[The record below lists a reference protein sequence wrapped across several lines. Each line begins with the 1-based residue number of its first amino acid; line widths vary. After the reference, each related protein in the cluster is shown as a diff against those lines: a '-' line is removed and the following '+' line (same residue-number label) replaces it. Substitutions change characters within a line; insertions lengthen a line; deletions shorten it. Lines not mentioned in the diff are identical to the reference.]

1 MKLLIEQIDS
11 FKPLIVED
19 KETGNKAYFVE
30 GIFLQ
35 GGIKNHNKRVYPT
48 EVLANECS
56 RYVRENVERN
66 RAYGELGHPDT
77 PNINFDRVSHLIK
90 ELRQDGNNWMGRAQI
105 ITENPA
111 GAIVRG
117 IINVGGTFGMSTRGT
132 GTLRQIQ
139 EGIMEV
145 GPDFKLATAGDIV
158 HNPSAPDA
166 WMKSITESADYIF
179 DEATQHWVI
188 NQGTRQEK
196 PLQAIVEET
205 KKTIK
210 TLTSQQIQEH
220 KVRMF
225 NKFLTEISQAKRPL
239 L

>member
-1 MKLLIEQIDS
+1 MKLLIEAITDFRS
-11 FKPLIVED
+11 LVTEENGI
-19 KETGNKAYFVE
+19 KAYFVE

-35 GGIKNHNKRVYPT
+35 GGVKNHNRRVYPT
-48 EVLANECS
+48 EVLATECA
-56 RYVRENVERN
+56 RYIRENVERS

-77 PNINFDRVSHLIK
+77 PNINFDRVSHIIK
-90 ELRQDGNNWMGRAQI
+90 ELRQDGNNWIGRAQI

-117 IINVGGTFGMSTRGT
+117 IINVGGVFGMSTRGT
-132 GTLRQIQ
+132 GTLRQLH

-166 WMKSITESADYIF
+166 WMKSIMESTDYIF
-179 DEATQHWVI
+179 DEATQQWVV
-188 NQGTRQEK
+188 GSK

-205 KKTIK
+205 KETVKK
-210 TLTSQQIQEH
+210 LSLRQIQEH
-220 KVRMF
+220 KVQLF
-225 NKFLTEISQAKRPL
+225 ENFLTEICKAQPNVK
-239 L
+239 